1 MVAHKSHEE
10 LEGSRIFTAQPLSYL
25 YANKKVTVGDGG
37 R

>member
-10 LEGSRIFTAQPLSYL
+10 LEGSRIFTTQQLCYL